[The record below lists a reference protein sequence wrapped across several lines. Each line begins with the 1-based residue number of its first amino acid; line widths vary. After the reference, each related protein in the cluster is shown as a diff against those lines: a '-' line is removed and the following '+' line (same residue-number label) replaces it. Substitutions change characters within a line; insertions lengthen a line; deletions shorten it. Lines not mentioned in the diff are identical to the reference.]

1 MTSFITWRASDVE
14 KAIFNLLKQML
25 PNTKLQD
32 LEKKPNSEI
41 REIKPP
47 RDGIAYVG
55 EYLME
60 MAMTGIPGMLGSSD
74 KIKIEQYWNKDGNC
88 IGFMFQGKKYMF
100 AKEKLPERG
109 QEISSQGQNN
119 KLNVS
124 LDSDLVRAMTR
135 AIGENNNMEIYGTE
149 ILVIEPAIDGV
160 AFVQKARGVAALA
173 RKGSTVVEKSVWFDA
188 VRLYDA
194 KGTFLGMQVT
204 DDNLFNEYKVANSGL
219 VKADAKTM
227 EMINNANKK
236 LEAVRD
242 VNGSIVG
249 LDLTA
254 LSKKQQFERGQ
265 TQITERMTPN
275 IPENSELAKY
285 LEQYP
290 DATVSVEKRPYGNYL
305 TYLPKDKY
313 PNVLPQQRY
322 KSWSWG
328 GKAQTGVVRDFQKE
342 M

>member
-32 LEKKPNSEI
+32 FEKKPNSEI

-100 AKEKLPERG
+100 DKEKLPERG

-135 AIGENNNMEIYGTE
+135 AVGENNNMEIYGTE
-149 ILVIEPAIDGV
+149 VLVIEPAIDGV

-173 RKGSTVVEKSVWFDA
+173 RNGSDIVEKSVWFDA
-188 VRLYDA
+188 VRLYDV
-194 KGTFLGMQVT
+194 KGAFLGMQVT
-204 DDNLFNEYKVANSGL
+204 DESLFNEYNVANSGL
-219 VKADAKTM
+219 VKASDMTTKM
-227 EMINNANKK
+227 VKKANKK

-242 VNGSIVG
+242 ANGNIIE
-249 LDLTA
+249 LNLIA
-254 LSKKQQFERGQ
+254 MSKKQQFERGQ
-265 TQITERMTPN
+265 TLIVDQVAPKV
-275 IPENSELAKY
+275 PENSELARY
-285 LEQYP
+285 LQEFP
-290 DATVSVEKRPYGNYL
+290 DAMLKQGPGGWYTELLAEDHPDLKFSFQRIRMWN
-305 TYLPKDKY
+305 KDGQPGPVIK
-313 PNVLPQQRY
+313 
-322 KSWSWG
+322 
-328 GKAQTGVVRDFQKE
+328 GKQKE

>member
-1 MTSFITWRASDVE
+1 MLNDSWAERVVAYLTRVLPKRKLETFRKSYSKENVIE
-14 KAIFNLLKQML
+14 HNPPFN
-25 PNTKLQD
+25 
-32 LEKKPNSEI
+32 
-41 REIKPP
+41 
-47 RDGIAYVG
+47 GIAYSCAYRCHTLVTKPTPNG
-55 EYLME
+55 RSE
-60 MAMTGIPGMLGSSD
+60 AKSSHAD
-74 KIKIEQYWNKDGNC
+74 IVQYWDKDGNC
-88 IGFMFQGKKYMF
+88 IGFMFQSQQYMF
-100 AKEKLPERG
+100 DMEKLPERG
-109 QEISSQGQNN
+109 QETNAQSQVN
-119 KLNVS
+119 KTDVPLE
-124 LDSDLVRAMTR
+124 SDLVRAMTR

-149 ILVIEPAIDGV
+149 VLVIEPAIDGV

-173 RKGSTVVEKSVWFDA
+173 RKGSTVVEKSVWFDV

-194 KGTFLGMQVT
+194 KGAFLGMQVT
-204 DDNLFNEYKVANSGL
+204 DDNLFNQYKVANSGL

-227 EMINNANKK
+227 EMIKNANKK

-265 TQITERMTPN
+265 TQITERVTPN

-305 TYLPKDKY
+305 TYLPKDKH

-322 KSWSWG
+322 KSWSWD
-328 GKAQTGVVRDFQKE
+328 GKAQTGFVRDFQKE